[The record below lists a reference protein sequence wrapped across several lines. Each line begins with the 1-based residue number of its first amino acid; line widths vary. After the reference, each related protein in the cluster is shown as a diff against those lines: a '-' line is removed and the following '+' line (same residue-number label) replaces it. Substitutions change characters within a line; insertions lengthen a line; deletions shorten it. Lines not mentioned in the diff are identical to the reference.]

1 MSKQNQSKLLSK
13 QASIFY
19 KSSFKMH
26 LRTNLIVKCIL
37 NKYKNNRIHKLMQA
51 KSVLTKLHTLLLTN
65 RALHN
70 KIALSDLKSIATSY
84 TTHSV
89 CSMVLEPFPSMRLLY
104 HFLTH
109 YLHANLNN
117 FFFFTSYHSKLNR
130 F

>member
-37 NKYKNNRIHKLMQA
+37 NKNKNNRIPKLMQA

-70 KIALSDLKSIATSY
+70 KIALSDLKSKILPKYNCHILHY
-84 TTHSV
+84 TFGMFYGS
-89 CSMVLEPFPSMRLLY
+89 
-104 HFLTH
+104 
-109 YLHANLNN
+109 
-117 FFFFTSYHSKLNR
+117 
-130 F
+130 